1 MNKLF
6 LNIMPKT
13 PRASFGYSLDYL
25 MALLPSFVF
34 LAIFISVK
42 MLLGV
47 ILTLGIALGCELVL
61 CFFLKKEFDL
71 TLIARALLTALFIPS
86 SAVMYMYILGGLLV
100 FIFSEIKLLFGR
112 YLTLE
117 SVSFSVILL
126 NLIHPFTTPASTV
139 IENAPLWNVSVL
151 DLILGTKS
159 ELFGGMSII
168 CLLFAYLF
176 LAFRKRINFL
186 NGAVFYAALILI
198 IGFLYSND
206 SPSALYYVS
215 FVALDPKIF
224 FVSLLLITLGA
235 ITPANKKAGLVFASL
250 AGALSGYLML
260 TSSSVDVVLYVS
272 AAFSL
277 ISRPIDILICKIG
290 ASSKNKKPS
299 GKV

>member
-13 PRASFGYSLDYL
+13 PRASFGYCLDYL

-61 CFFLKKEFDL
+61 CIFLKKEFDL
-71 TLIARALLTALFIPS
+71 TLIARTLLTALFIPS

-117 SVSFSVILL
+117 SVSFSVMLL

-235 ITPANKKAGLVFASL
+235 ITPANKKAGLVVAAL

-260 TSSSVDVVLYVS
+260 TTSSVDVVLYVS

-290 ASSKNKKPS
+290 ASSKNKKTS